1 MTTCEWCGTKLRPG
15 DTVHGIKYGSLAH
28 SGFVP
33 AKDSA
38 VTVLCGECGNR
49 IYRLVY
55 ASLDEGKI
63 AYPGIFSMYTELT
76 TLMKNGYKLVS
87 EIAKLPAREQHALR
101 HLVESCKSVR

>member
-1 MTTCEWCGTKLRPG
+1 MNCEYCNRELKQG
-15 DTVHGIKYGSLAH
+15 DTVHGIKYGSLAG
-28 SGFVP
+28 SGFSP

-63 AYPGIFSMYTELT
+63 AYPVIFKMVTELT
-76 TLMKNGYKLVS
+76 TLMKNGYKAI
-87 EIAKLPAREQHALR
+87 EAIAQLPAKEQKTLQHMI
-101 HLVESCKSVR
+101 ETCKSAR